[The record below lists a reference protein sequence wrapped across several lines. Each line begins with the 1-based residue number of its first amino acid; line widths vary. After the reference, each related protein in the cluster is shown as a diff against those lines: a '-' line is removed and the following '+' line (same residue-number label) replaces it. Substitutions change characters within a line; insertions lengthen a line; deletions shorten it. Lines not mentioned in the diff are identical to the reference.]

1 MTTFAVAEKALIAE
15 VQGRIIDLV
24 PEVYPGYRFCLRDEA
39 DKALSDFDEE
49 QMIPRL
55 FEIGRGMRGE
65 PRHVGYNNRGDWYRY
80 HILFHYPRGQQEWDT
95 ASLSD
100 QERINHDL
108 NRNATTVSGVQNRRI
123 DPEAEV
129 EIEPDADDPWMI
141 MRMTL
146 LVLYNISGT

>member
-1 MTTFAVAEKALIAE
+1 MTTFAQAEAELISE

-24 PEVYPGYRFCLRDEA
+24 PEVYPEYRFCLREEA

-55 FEIGRGMRGE
+55 FEIGTAMRGE
-65 PRHVGYNNRGDWYRY
+65 ARHVGYNNRGDWYRY
-80 HILFHYPRGQQEWDT
+80 HINFHYPRGEQRWNT
-95 ASLSD
+95 AAASD
-100 QERINHDL
+100 QERIYHDL
-108 NRNATTVSGVQNRRI
+108 IRNATTVSGVQNRRI

-141 MRMTL
+141 MRMTM
-146 LVLYNISGT
+146 LVLYNIDGT